1 MVKSMLLY
9 IIIFIAK
16 VIENAVGT
24 LRLIVVSN
32 GKKVL
37 GAILQGIIAIIWI
50 CVTGVVVTNIME
62 DPFKI
67 VAFSLGS
74 IVGSYL
80 GSILEEKIA
89 LGNNLLMI
97 ITEQRNEVT
106 LTNKIREQD
115 YAVTVVDAKGKDTDK
130 SILLV
135 FLPRKK
141 IHVITKL
148 TKQID
153 NNSLILS
160 ENAFNILGGYIK
172 KR

>member
-1 MVKSMLLY
+1 MLLY
-9 IIIFIAK
+9 IIIFVAK

-97 ITEQRNEVT
+97 IIEQRNEAT
-106 LTNKIREQD
+106 LTQKIREKN
-115 YAVTVVDAKGKDTDK
+115 YAVTVIDGKGKDTNR

-135 FLPRKK
+135 FLPRKCIK
-141 IHVITKL
+141 VITKL
-148 TKQID
+148 TKEID
-153 NNSLILS
+153 NTSLIIS
-160 ENAFNILGGYIK
+160 ENAFNIFGGYL
-172 KR
+172 KRNK

>member
-1 MVKSMLLY
+1 MLLY

-24 LRLIVVSN
+24 LRLIVVAN

-50 CVTGVVVTNIME
+50 CVTGLVVTKITE

-67 VAFSLGS
+67 VAFALGS

-97 ITEQRNEVT
+97 IIEQRNEAT
-106 LTNKIREQD
+106 LTQKIREKN
-115 YAVTVVDAKGKDTDK
+115 YAVTVIDGKGKDTMR

-135 FLPRKK
+135 FLPRKSIK
-141 IHVITKL
+141 VITKL
-148 TKQID
+148 TNEID

-160 ENAFNILGGYIK
+160 ENAFNILGGYLEK
-172 KR
+172 HK

>member
-1 MVKSMLLY
+1 MLLY
-9 IIIFIAK
+9 IIIFLSK
-16 VIENAVGT
+16 VVENAIGT
-24 LRLIVVSN
+24 LRIIVVSN
-32 GKKVL
+32 GKKIL

-50 CVTGVVVTNIME
+50 CVTGIVIINILE

-67 VAFSLGS
+67 IAFALGS

-97 ITEQRNEVT
+97 ITEQRNEVI
-106 LTNKIREQD
+106 LTNKIREKD
-115 YAVTVVDAKGKDTDK
+115 YAVTVIDGKGKDTDR
-130 SILLV
+130 SVLLV
-135 FLPRKK
+135 FLPRKNIK
-141 IHVITKL
+141 IITKL
-148 TKQID
+148 TKEID
-153 NNSLILS
+153 DNALILS

>member
-1 MVKSMLLY
+1 MLLY
-9 IIIFIAK
+9 IIIFLSK

-24 LRLIVVSN
+24 LRLIVVAN
-32 GKKVL
+32 GKKIL

-62 DPFKI
+62 NPFKI
-67 VAFSLGS
+67 VAFALGS

-97 ITEQRNEVT
+97 VTEQRNEVT
-106 LTNKIREQD
+106 LTNKIREHD
-115 YAVTVVDAKGKDTDK
+115 YAVTVVDGKGKDTDR